1 MLKPIDIHNIDFTRS
16 FKGYN
21 PEEVDDFLAT
31 IVSKYET
38 IYQENRQ
45 LREKLE
51 KTQVELKEQSY
62 QEQDVHDLISLTKQ
76 TVQEL
81 KKMAEAEAE
90 NVVAVAESDAE
101 RIISEARREAERLLS
116 DVEIRLARTRQAEAE
131 LRERIRLTMETIW
144 NLLTEGGQR
153 LSDET
158 KPYHQI
164 AAALDG
170 EEEAEELTSE

>member
-21 PEEVDDFLAT
+21 PEEVDDFLAS
-31 IVSKYET
+31 IVGKYET
-38 IYQENRQ
+38 IYQENKQ
-45 LREKLE
+45 LREQLE
-51 KTQVELKEQSY
+51 KAQAQLKEHSY

-81 KKMAEAEAE
+81 KKMAEVKAA
-90 NVVAVAESDAE
+90 NVVAVAKSDAE
-101 RIISEARREAERLLS
+101 RITSEARREAERILS
-116 DVEIRLARTRQAEAE
+116 DVEIRLARTRQAEVE
-131 LRERIRLTMETIW
+131 LREKIRLTMESIW
-144 NLLTEGGQR
+144 NVLTDGGVR

-164 AAALDG
+164 AAAFERG
-170 EEEAEELTSE
+170 EGEEELTSD